1 MAPRLATIT
10 RRQEGILL
18 SVSRSYNPPQ
28 GQLRD
33 VATSVFCLQ
42 GPAGAELHGRCFCLG
57 YEKWALFDQNKV
69 LNQESW
75 RGMAEMKIVDADSCY
90 QIMPLIGQFMGNIV
104 DRSPREQ
111 TGNLDDAFFQV
122 LSIQIYT
129 GWVFQWP

>member
-1 MAPRLATIT
+1 
-10 RRQEGILL
+10 
-18 SVSRSYNPPQ
+18 
-28 GQLRD
+28 
-33 VATSVFCLQ
+33 
-42 GPAGAELHGRCFCLG
+42 
-57 YEKWALFDQNKV
+57 
-69 LNQESW
+69 
-75 RGMAEMKIVDADSCY
+75 MAEMKIVDADSCY